1 MEAKTSTPKSSRS
14 LTVTLAIAFFSL
26 SAVVLLISSGLQVFS
41 NVRTQQAALS
51 SEQEFIAQE
60 AGKTVSNFIEE
71 QFNALEIA
79 IDLANPI
86 STSIQ
91 ERETLLESLLGLQPA
106 FRQLVLLNTQDR
118 QLAEA
123 SRHLQA
129 SADEIVARLPEEAL
143 AQLHQG
149 QRYISPIYID
159 TATSEPLVIIALPV
173 TNVFGDFQGTLAV
186 EVNLKFMWNLVDQL
200 EVGETGYAYVVD
212 NQGNL
217 IAFQDTSRVLRGEN
231 VGHIFEV
238 QEFLENP
245 TGSTDVTPDVGS
257 YTGLLGTT
265 VVGTYVP
272 LGTPPWAVVT
282 ELPWREAYQDVIGQ
296 GIWALVITLGIA
308 VLAGLFG
315 VSLARRLSAP
325 LVKLSNVATE
335 VASGNLSSAA
345 DVAGPAEIAQVAS
358 TFNIMTS
365 RLRDLIGSLEQRVAD
380 RTKALATT
388 TEVSRR
394 LSTILKRRE
403 LVIEVVEQIKEA
415 FGYYHAQIYL
425 YDDEKEDLVMVGGTG
440 DAGAAMLANK
450 HKVQKGRGLVGRAA
464 ENNDTVL
471 VADTSQNPDW
481 LPNPLLSETQSEA
494 AIPISIGDQ
503 VLGVLDIQHNVT
515 NGLGQED
522 VDSLQS
528 IANQVAIAL
537 QNSESY
543 TQAETA
549 RQEAQRTA
557 AQLSEAL
564 NIAKLANWEYDVERD
579 HFIFNDQFYSIFH
592 TTAEQEGG
600 YELSSAQYAERLV
613 HPEDLPMVGGEI
625 EKALASTDQHYS
637 VQLEHRILYRDGS
650 GVGYIS
656 VEVHIERDA
665 NGKILRYYGANQDI
679 TERRL
684 LQNQLA
690 QRANQ
695 QEALNLISQK
705 IQSTTTIED
714 AMQIVARELGHALGQ
729 RQTLVALD
737 PAVLGADVK
746 RVVTE

>member
-245 TGSTDVTPDVGS
+245 TGSSDVTPDVGS